1 MGGEVGFQDATI
13 FDKAGLENAR
23 KSDVQD
29 SASAN
34 PLCPNCG
41 SKSSDRNGLRYLADG
56 SSVQRWLCK
65 KCAYRF
71 SEKPPKKNQ
80 KWKLNTPSTL
90 TSSSRICATDK
101 EATNLIATETKTV
114 AGEKE
119 ANLIEYAW
127 QKKKKGVGDG
137 TIRTNCSWLSKLI
150 AKGADLNNPDSVE
163 TVLATEAEY
172 NDKEKPSKKF
182 NTVKAYKSYCKTLKI
197 FWEPIKVHYESKE
210 AFIATPDELKL
221 YVNSAGRRFGAYL
234 QALHDTGA
242 RRGEVAYIK
251 RSDVNTANCTISIN
265 KPEKGS
271 KARTIKVQEA
281 TIARLQ
287 SIDRKYEPYIFNPN
301 SNAPTVQFQKL
312 RAKVCRQNPGEADR
326 LKQIHIHTFRY
337 GFAHRLIKQ
346 LKPQKEVQQ
355 KLGHKSS
362 ASTDRYTN
370 TVVFNDLDWE
380 VARVTTVEEA
390 EALGKIGYAKY
401 DVIGEVHLYRRLKA

>member
-1 MGGEVGFQDATI
+1 LGGEVGFQDATI
-13 FDKAGLENAR
+13 FDKAGLEKAG
-23 KSDVQD
+23 KSDVQV

-34 PLCPNCG
+34 PLCTICG
-41 SKSSDRNGLRYLADG
+41 SKKLFKNGLRILSDG
-56 SSVQRWLCK
+56 SKVQRWLCR
-65 KCAYRF
+65 KCGYRF
-71 SEKPPKKNQ
+71 SDQPLKNNL
-80 KWKLNTPSTL
+80 KWQLNTSSKL
-90 TSSSRICATDK
+90 TYRRRICATEK
-101 EATNLIATETKTV
+101 EAKNLAATETKTV

-137 TIRTNCSWLSKLI
+137 TIRTNCSWLSKLL

-197 FWEPIKVHYESKE
+197 FWEPVKVAYESKE

-234 QALHDTGA
+234 QVVHDTGA
-242 RRGEVAYIK
+242 RRGEVAQIK
-251 RSDVNTANCTISIN
+251 RCDVNTANCTISIN
-265 KPEKGS
+265 RPEKGS
-271 KARTIKVQEA
+271 RARTIKVQEA

-287 SIDRKYEPYIFNPN
+287 SLDRKYEPYIFNPN
-301 SNAPTVQFQKL
+301 PNAHTVQFQKL
-312 RAKVCRQNPGEADR
+312 RAKVCRLNPGEADR
-326 LKQIHIHTFRY
+326 LTLIHIHTFRY
-337 GFAHRLIKQ
+337 GFAHRLMKQ

-380 VARVTTVEEA
+380 TARATTVEEA
-390 EALGKIGYAKY
+390 EALGKIGYTKY